1 MSLSPPHTTVPLLI
15 LESRQQRMQQRPPH
29 FFGRCDLETLMG
41 SSNSN
46 DWVRISEMLL
56 GPVGDDFQ
64 FVAKHKSNSYATE
77 VDESNG

>member
-1 MSLSPPHTTVPLLI
+1 
-15 LESRQQRMQQRPPH
+15 
-29 FFGRCDLETLMG
+29 MG

-56 GPVGDDFQ
+56 GPVGDNFL